1 MKEKNTKLNEQV
13 DIVDSSESTDNL
25 EVSDNQDVTPIN
37 SVIVTAL
44 DPIYVRGQLSYGF
57 VVTLDGTDYSFR
69 TNTQGYLQLNDSGD
83 FTNSF
88 TLNE

>member
-1 MKEKNTKLNEQV
+1 MKKKDKLNLNEQPN
-13 DIVDSSESTDNL
+13 II
-25 EVSDNQDVTPIN
+25 DNQDPSLAS

-44 DPIYVRGQLSYGF
+44 DPVYVGGFPSYGF

-69 TNTQGYLQLNDSGD
+69 NNTQGYLQLNSSGI

-88 TLNE
+88 TLGG